1 MSVFGVILVLIFLH
15 LDWYSVRMREN
26 TDQKNSEYE
35 HFSLSKMRLEKIRH
49 CIWRSEDHCR
59 STFWKA
65 LYKAKKYICYHYTQ
79 PTLNMLFKFVDF
91 KIFIS
96 IIIVSKTILQK
107 KRPSSQCTTFPRK
120 WEKSHTP
127 NGHMANR
134 TKWTEFYHL
143 DTFGQFCL

>member
-1 MSVFGVILVLIFLH
+1 MNCGIKHCVKNVRIRSYSCPYFPAFRLIFSPNAGK
-15 LDWYSVRMREN
+15 YGP
-26 TDQKNSEYE
+26 
-35 HFSLSKMRLEKIRH
+35 EKLRH

-59 STFWKA
+59 SIFWKA
-65 LYKAKKYICYHYTQ
+65 LYKAKKIHLLPYTQ
-79 PTLNMLFKFVDF
+79 LTLKMLFKFVDS

-107 KRPSSQCTTFPRK
+107 KRPSSQYAAFPGK